1 MIISMKNLER
11 LSIAEMEEFLRGSRK
26 LELAAECQEAIY
38 RFLEGLLAS
47 QQYRKLTKRERGIV
61 RRFGSQDHWIEPSAS
76 DAPGDALPGG

>member
-26 LELAAECQEAIY
+26 LELAAECQEAVY

-47 QQYRKLTKRERGIV
+47 QQYRKLKKRERGIV
-61 RRFGSQDHWIEPSAS
+61 RRGALEPSS
-76 DAPGDALPGG
+76 LD